1 MILKK
6 IYPIILTFIATMGF
20 CNVSAQKKDLLFPE
34 KPGVVSY
41 TYRKDF
47 GRDVA
52 ATLDKIKALG
62 ITDIEFSNL
71 FGKTPA
77 ELKKLIDERGIKCSS
92 YGVSYNDLVNKT
104 NEVAQNAK
112 NLGANYVR
120 VAGIPHKAEF
130 TLEEAQKAVDDF
142 NRIGK
147 ILKQD
152 HGLIFA
158 YHNHGFEFQPYQNG
172 TLYDFIVTKT
182 NPEYV
187 SFELDV
193 LWAFFPGHDPVQL
206 LNKYGGRYKLIHMK
220 DLKKGISGNL
230 SGGTSPDNDVAL
242 GTGQIDIRSIIRAA
256 KKVGVQHYYIEDE
269 SSNVDVQ
276 VPISIAYLQG
286 LEK

>member
-1 MILKK
+1 MTLKK
-6 IYPIILTFIATMGF
+6 IHPIILTLIAAMGF
-20 CNVSAQKKDLLFPE
+20 LNVSAQKKDLLFPE

-41 TYRKDF
+41 TYRQDF
-47 GRDVA
+47 GKNVPE
-52 ATLDKIKALG
+52 TLDKIKALG

-71 FGKTPA
+71 FGQTPS
-77 ELKKLIDERGIKCSS
+77 ELRKLIDERRIKCSS

-112 NLGANYVR
+112 ILGADYVR

-147 ILKQD
+147 ILKED
-152 HGLIFA
+152 HGLTFA

-182 NPEYV
+182 NPKYV

-206 LNKYGGRYKLIHMK
+206 LNKYGGRYKLMHVK
-220 DLKKGISGNL
+220 DLKKGVTGNL

-242 GTGQIDIRSIIRAA
+242 GTGQIDIHSIIRAA
-256 KKVGVQHYYIEDE
+256 KKAGVKHYYIEDE

-286 LEK
+286 LKK